1 MNTIVN
7 YKGRN
12 ISIVMPDMIS
22 DASMKSAKPMQIS
35 GLRAKASDRGLALKM
50 TLEQLTTLAPNLPV
64 QTTDDH
70 LNNSNGYYDS
80 FTDLSDFYLE
90 TIDAKDAGESL
101 FGKQLYAKMTDIS
114 DYAADSAIGHAIDL
128 AIEHAVI
135 SQPIYHLTRTD
146 ELQIP
151 DSVLATL
158 MNHNEFSL
166 ADALQSGHH
175 VVGDLSYSVETPES
189 AKVTSVPS
197 AKEII
202 ADDDNL
208 SDIIQSDPSLADQVN
223 PAVLRNYAEN
233 ALDQAFNNDS
243 DADSEYIIG
252 TLNSCVDDLVDQLF
266 TKSTVSMR

>member
-22 DASMKSAKPMQIS
+22 DASMKSAKPMQVS

-50 TLEQLTTLAPNLPV
+50 TFEQLTTLAPNLPV

-101 FGKQLYAKMTDIS
+101 FGKQLHAKMTDIS
-114 DYAADSAIGHAIDL
+114 DYAANSAIGHAIDL

-151 DSVLATL
+151 DTVLMTL
-158 MNHNEFSL
+158 QNRGEFSL
-166 ADALQSGHH
+166 AEAMQSSHH

-197 AKEII
+197 ADEII

-208 SDIIQSDPSLADQVN
+208 SDIIQENPSLADQIN
-223 PAVLRNYAEN
+223 PVVLRNYAEN

-243 DADSEYIIG
+243 DADTEYIIG

-266 TKSTVSMR
+266 TKSTVSMC

>member
-22 DASMKSAKPMQIS
+22 DASMKSAKPMQVS
-35 GLRAKASDRGLALKM
+35 GLQAKASDRGLALKM
-50 TLEQLTTLAPNLPV
+50 TFEQLTTLAPNLPV

-90 TIDAKDAGESL
+90 TIDVKDVGESL

-114 DYAADSAIGHAIDL
+114 DYTAESAISHAIDL

-151 DSVLATL
+151 DTVLATL
-158 MNHNEFSL
+158 MNRDAFSL
-166 ADALQSGHH
+166 AEALQSGHH

-189 AKVTSVPS
+189 AKVGSVPS
-197 AKEII
+197 AETII

-208 SDIIQSDPSLADQVN
+208 SDVIQSNPSLADQIN
-223 PAVLRNYAEN
+223 PSVLRNYAEN
-233 ALDQAFNNDS
+233 TLDQAFNSDS
-243 DADSEYIIG
+243 DADTEYIIG
-252 TLNSCVDDLVDQLF
+252 TLNSYVNDLVEQLF